1 MPKISIILPI
11 YNVELHLKECLDSL
25 INQTLKDIE
34 IICIDDKSTDNSLSI
49 LKEYANYDNRIIVLE
64 QEINQG
70 PGVARNRGIDIAK
83 GDYIM
88 FCDPDDW
95 YELNTC
101 EICYD
106 KISKGDNDIA
116 FFSLNRYL
124 DDTGELES
132 NTKRLTHFHKYFD
145 LDSINVDECP
155 EYYLPTMFPVTNIY
169 SKNFLN
175 KYNIRFGNG
184 YIFEDQYFVLLALLY
199 ASKFAVINL
208 CLYNYRIRKNS
219 QTSIFYKNYDYLLSI
234 NHDILNIILKDKNHY
249 HKISNNAIN
258 LFIRH
263 KISSFLYWY
272 REMTKIDNKKNKKD
286 KKIFY
291 TEIRNF
297 FIEIKNNFDISNLR
311 NLLSRQNYND
321 FHSMISHPYWHRQI
335 FYVFKRLLSYK
346 NHSDGKSRIVNFL
359 GLKWKYHKGFWI
371 NYQWIKKLWWVFP
384 TKATRTEFKKLCDKI
399 TASQKLDKDMKELP
413 KIQAKIIK
421 RLRGKKQLKVLFLV
435 SENSKWKAQSL
446 YDEME
451 KSDRFEPVIGLTQ
464 LTIVHNK
471 QDVTRDELDF
481 NYNFFINKGMNVI
494 KTYQNN
500 QYLDLNTFD
509 ADIVFYQQPWGIS
522 PMQIYNHTYKKSL
535 LCYIPYHSPNYGSK
549 KLDTSML
556 FFKYLYRYYIV
567 NEDYKDIF
575 YKWSNLSN
583 LKAVGHTMLDQFLEN
598 QDRNDKAKEKYVIY
612 APHYSIETVKN
623 EVNYSTFL
631 QNGKLILEYAKEH
644 LEINW
649 VFKPHPQLKY
659 FLLKVF
665 DAKEVEWYYN
675 EWEKIAKCCYD
686 SSYIDL
692 FFDSKALI
700 TDCGSFLT
708 EYFCTKKPI
717 IHLISN
723 NCQTHPVP
731 PFKKIIDTF
740 YKVYDNDELI
750 SALDRVILQNDDY
763 KKEERLKALEESK
776 LLESNAAKNI
786 INDLE
791 KSIWGKDR

>member
-11 YNVELHLKECLDSL
+11 YNVELYLKECLNSL

-49 LKEYANYDNRIIVLE
+49 LKEYANKDNRIIVLE

-95 YELNTC
+95 YELNAC

-124 DDTGELES
+124 DDTGELKP
-132 NTKRLTHFHKYFD
+132 NTKRLMHFYKYFD

-155 EYYLPTMFPVTNIY
+155 EYYIPTMFPVTNIY

-175 KYNIRFGNG
+175 KYNIRFGSS
-184 YIFEDQYFVLLALLY
+184 YSYEDHIFIMSSLLHAK
-199 ASKFAVINL
+199 KFIAINNI
-208 CLYNYRIRKNS
+208 LYNYRIRNNS
-219 QTSIFYKNYDYLLSI
+219 ETSKSSQRYGDLIAANQYSI
-234 NHDILNIILKDKNHY
+234 N
-249 HKISNNAIN
+249 KIYQYKQDMSNNHIN
-258 LFIRH
+258 IFLKCRIAVT
-263 KISSFLYWY
+263 LYWY
-272 REMTKIDNKKNKKD
+272 RHISRSLTKKD

-335 FYVFKRLLSYK
+335 FYVFKRALSYK
-346 NHSDGKSRIVNFL
+346 NHSDGKSRIINFL
-359 GLKWKYHKGFWI
+359 GFKWKYYKGFWI
-371 NYQWIKKLWWVFP
+371 NYQLIKKLWWVFP

-451 KSDRFEPVIGLTQ
+451 KSDIFDPVIGLTQ

-481 NYNFFINKGMNVI
+481 NYNFFISKGMNVI

-509 ADIVFYQQPWGIS
+509 ADIVFYQQPWAIS

-556 FFKYLYRYYIV
+556 FFKYL
-567 NEDYKDIF
+567 
-575 YKWSNLSN
+575 
-583 LKAVGHTMLDQFLEN
+583 
-598 QDRNDKAKEKYVIY
+598 
-612 APHYSIETVKN
+612 
-623 EVNYSTFL
+623 
-631 QNGKLILEYAKEH
+631 
-644 LEINW
+644 
-649 VFKPHPQLKY
+649 
-659 FLLKVF
+659 
-665 DAKEVEWYYN
+665 
-675 EWEKIAKCCYD
+675 
-686 SSYIDL
+686 
-692 FFDSKALI
+692 
-700 TDCGSFLT
+700 
-708 EYFCTKKPI
+708 
-717 IHLISN
+717 
-723 NCQTHPVP
+723 
-731 PFKKIIDTF
+731 
-740 YKVYDNDELI
+740 
-750 SALDRVILQNDDY
+750 
-763 KKEERLKALEESK
+763 
-776 LLESNAAKNI
+776 
-786 INDLE
+786 
-791 KSIWGKDR
+791 

>member
-11 YNVELHLKECLDSL
+11 YNVELYLKECLDSL

-34 IICIDDKSTDNSLSI
+34 IICINDKSTDNSLSI
-49 LKEYANYDNRIIVLE
+49 LKEYANKDNRIIVLE

-95 YELNTC
+95 YELNAC

-124 DDTGELES
+124 DDTGELEP
-132 NTKRLTHFHKYFD
+132 NTKRLMHFYKYFD

-155 EYYLPTMFPVTNIY
+155 EYYIPTMFPVTNIY

-175 KYNIRFGNG
+175 KYNIRFGSS
-184 YIFEDQYFVLLALLY
+184 YSYEDHIFTMSSLLHAK
-199 ASKFAVINL
+199 KFIAINNI
-208 CLYNYRIRKNS
+208 LYNYRIRNNS
-219 QTSIFYKNYDYLLSI
+219 ETSKSSQRYGDLIAANQYSI
-234 NHDILNIILKDKNHY
+234 N
-249 HKISNNAIN
+249 KIYQYKQDMSNNHIN
-258 LFIRH
+258 IFLKCRIALT
-263 KISSFLYWY
+263 LYWY
-272 REMTKIDNKKNKKD
+272 RHISRSLTKKD

-335 FYVFKRLLSYK
+335 FYVFKRALSYK
-346 NHSDGKSRIVNFL
+346 NHSDGKSRIINFL
-359 GLKWKYHKGFWI
+359 GFKWKYHKGFWI

-384 TKATRTEFKKLCDKI
+384 TKSSRTDFKKICDQI
-399 TASQKLDKDMKELP
+399 TSAQKLDKDMGELP
-413 KIQAKIIK
+413 RIQAKIIK
-421 RLRGKKQLKVLFLV
+421 RLRGKNQLKVLFLV

-451 KSDRFEPVIGLTQ
+451 KSDKFEPMITINIADYQ
-464 LTIVHNK
+464 LKLDVEEQKEIVLQNYQLFKNTHK
-471 QDVTRDELDF
+471 TVLAYDLD
-481 NYNFFINKGMNVI
+481 NGKN
-494 KTYQNN
+494 
-500 QYLDLNTFD
+500 LDLAIFK
-509 ADIVFYQQPWGIS
+509 ADIIFYQQPWGIS
-522 PMQIYNHTYKKSL
+522 KIQSYIKTSKESL
-535 LCYIPYHSPNYGSK
+535 LCYIPYHAPNYGNK
-549 KLDTSML
+549 WLDTAQPL
-556 FFKYLYRYYIV
+556 FKYLFRYYIA
-567 NEDYKDIF
+567 NEF
-575 YKWSNLSN
+575 YKNIFSAWSGLSN
-583 LKAVGHTMLDQFLEN
+583 IKATGHTMLDYFLNN
-598 QDRNDKAKEKYVIY
+598 QERNEVSKGRYIIY
-612 APHYSIETVKN
+612 APHHSI
-623 EVNYSTFL
+623 SGGRQQIGTFL
-631 QNGKLILEYAKEH
+631 QNGELILEYAKNH
-644 LEINW
+644 PEITW
-649 VFKPHPQLKY
+649 AFKPHPTLK
-659 FLLKVF
+659 FKLIQETDWDNQKI
-665 DAKEVEWYYN
+665 EWYYN

-723 NCQTHPVP
+723 NCQMHPVP

-750 SALDRVILQNDDY
+750 STLDRVILQNDDY

-791 KSIWGKDR
+791 KSIWGKDNESKL